1 METTVSDEPLSPLES
16 FIISL
21 GFWTFL
27 FIACGMYSVL
37 ALSPK
42 LLEQAKLERQ
52 AAEMSQ
58 NIATIESEII
68 HLDRLSHALQQ
79 DEEFRERLRNAEFSI
94 QRSGTSQIKVADNL
108 EYDARVPTKNVAKS
122 QLQQFWYEPPLQELN
137 SNSRLRF
144 RWLAGMICSFL
155 IAFLFMNE
163 QFFTGH
169 LGHWLLRHFG
179 NLFQRYRVPSA
190 NLDEEGCQLSS

>member
-27 FIACGMYSVL
+27 FIACGMYSLL
-37 ALSPK
+37 ALAPK
-42 LLEQAKLERQ
+42 LLEQAKLQRQ
-52 AAEMSQ
+52 AIEMSQ
-58 NIATIESEII
+58 SIVGVESEIV

-79 DEEFRERLRNAEFSI
+79 DVEFRERLREAEFSI

-122 QLQQFWYEPPLQELN
+122 QLQQFWYEPSLRELH
-137 SNSRLRF
+137 SNSQMRF
-144 RWLAGMICSFL
+144 RWLTGTISSFL

-163 QFFTGH
+163 QFFSGH
-169 LGHWLLRHFG
+169 LGRWLLRHFG

-190 NLDEEGCQLSS
+190 NLDDEGCQLSS